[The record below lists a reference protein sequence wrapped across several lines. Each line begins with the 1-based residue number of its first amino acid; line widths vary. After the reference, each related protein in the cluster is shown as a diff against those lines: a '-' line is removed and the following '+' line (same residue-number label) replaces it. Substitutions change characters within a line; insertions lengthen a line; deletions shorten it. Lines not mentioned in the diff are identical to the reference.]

1 MEIVVHF
8 VQQGRQICK
17 TVSPFSKTFIFEN
30 LQINVY
36 LFEFSRQKL
45 TLTYWLLFFPRKYL
59 EVIINTIFGAKIQVR
74 LLGNF
79 HTPWLR
85 LLLEKCLFVPALKD
99 SILQVNG
106 QIYDSEVCHCV
117 YPASRTFLNSF
128 YTLGTQYSLKIA
140 ILFCSTIVFSP
151 LADIRL
157 KSALMKGP
165 FLHPRT

>member
-1 MEIVVHF
+1 MSYYF
-8 VQQGRQICK
+8 TTLR
-17 TVSPFSKTFIFEN
+17 TFTFKAIFALHET
-30 LQINVY
+30 
-36 LFEFSRQKL
+36 FR
-45 TLTYWLLFFPRKYL
+45 
-59 EVIINTIFGAKIQVR
+59 VIFIHCQF
-74 LLGNF
+74 
-79 HTPWLR
+79 
-85 LLLEKCLFVPALKD
+85 LEKCLFVPALKD

-157 KSALMKGP
+157 KRALLMKGP
-165 FLHPRT
+165 FYTSGYERQFAKKKQPNCGLNYSSKSHF